1 MPHTSI
7 KWQLVKWFL
16 ITLDVKVEVFQRLSL
31 AHYLDKELALVLD
44 TSSSPSSPLF
54 INLDDIMVFSVS
66 ESQSASSSLNTHLS
80 TRFIMESSHSGSLL
94 PWDEEELEVRA
105 ALQVVLSRRYL
116 MSREWLDKSTEFI
129 FDIAPSL
136 PDDRFRQFFRVS
148 RESFNMIL
156 QIIQDYPVFTV
167 KQALVHLQLAVALC

>member
-1 MPHTSI
+1 ME
-7 KWQLVKWFL
+7 
-16 ITLDVKVEVFQRLSL
+16 VEVFQRLSL
-31 AHYLDKELALVLD
+31 AHYLDKELVLILD
-44 TSSSPSSPLF
+44 TSSSLSFPLS
-54 INLDDIMVFSVS
+54 INLNDIMIFSVS

-80 TRFIMESSHSGSLL
+80 THFIMESSHSGSLL

-167 KQALVHLQLAVALC
+167 KQAPVHLQLAAKLVMHLVR